1 MLVCLGML
9 AAGFEPGWDIDLCI
23 AAPFENIT
31 FLFGDKVAR
40 QKQLVVCFLQAVDLL
55 LGYELQ

>member
-1 MLVCLGML
+1 ML